1 MGENVKETN
10 SGVRKEGDLEE
21 IAEFA
26 EEAEEVIK
34 DKEGDKKAV
43 EEFEEWRPR
52 SSDSQEDMK
61 RKTIES
67 ASLNKRNVEDESEG
81 VKDLAKAGQK
91 AVEAGKNTVTK
102 KKPEGAKEATL
113 DAFRPVFSGSIK
125 AVRKIEEKVYSSM
138 MLKFNPYFFD
148 AGDLSADI
156 GQKKDG
162 GYRFDLDARNKESR
176 KALKERFTEE

>member
-1 MGENVKETN
+1 MSDNIEETN
-10 SGVRKEGDLEE
+10 SGIRKEGDIEE

-26 EEAEEVIK
+26 EEAEEVIRE
-34 DKEGDKKAV
+34 KEEDDEV
-43 EEFEEWRPR
+43 IEHFEEWRPR

-67 ASLNKRNVEDESEG
+67 ASLKKRNIEDESEG

-91 AVEAGKNTVTK
+91 AVEAGKNTVK
-102 KKPEGAKEATL
+102 KKRPEGAKEATL

-162 GYRFDLDARNKESR
+162 GYRFDLDARDKESR